1 MKIVDITAQVPK
13 NPNYPRIPLRDKK
26 KLKYLVWH
34 CSAAP
39 PSFGVWDLV
48 RYDLAPNH
56 ISKRGCP
63 CPTYA
68 YYIEADGTVYKTAQI
83 AWKTWHVGVWNPVAL
98 GICLAY
104 EGKGEPPPQAQLDA
118 ALELTVQLCREWGF
132 DPKNVVGHRELPY
145 TGYNPKTKRLRKACP
160 GLQIDMDCVRREVAS
175 RLDTGQ
181 AADAAGG

>member
-1 MKIVDITAQVPK
+1 MQIVDITGELPR
-13 NPNYPRIPLRDKK
+13 NPNYSEIPLRDKK

-48 RYDLAPNH
+48 RYDLSPNH

-83 AWKTWHVGVWNPVAL
+83 AWKTWHVGRWNGVSL

-104 EGKGEPPPQAQLDA
+104 EAKDEPPPAEQVAA
-118 ALELTVQLCREWGF
+118 ALELTVQLCRGWGF
-132 DPKNVVGHRELPY
+132 DPENVVGHRELPY
-145 TGYNPKTKRLRKACP
+145 TGYNPKTKKLRKTCP
-160 GLQIDMDCVRREVAS
+160 GLCIDMDWVRREVAS
-175 RLDTGQ
+175 GLAVQ
-181 AADAAGG
+181 QSAGR